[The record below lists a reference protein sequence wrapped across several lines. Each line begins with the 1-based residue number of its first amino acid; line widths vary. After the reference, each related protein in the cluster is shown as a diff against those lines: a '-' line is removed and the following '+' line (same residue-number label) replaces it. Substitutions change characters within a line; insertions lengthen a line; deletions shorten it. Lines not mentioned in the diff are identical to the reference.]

1 MAISTATF
9 AGGCFWCIEAAFN
22 SLKGVNS
29 AISGYTGGETDSP
42 TYQDICTGTTGHA
55 EVVQIQ
61 FDDAVISYQELLT
74 IFFSLHDATQLNRQG
89 NDTGT
94 QYRSAIFYHDLQQKQ
109 LAEEFLR
116 LLEKNE
122 IFSDSIKT
130 TIDKLEKFYPAEDYH
145 QGYFLKNPEQGYCSV
160 VIQPKFNKFKEKY
173 RAALK
178 EGLDS

>member
-29 AISGYTGGETDSP
+29 AISGYTGGTTDSP
-42 TYQDICTGTTGHA
+42 TYEDICTGTSGHA
-55 EVVQIQ
+55 EVVQIK

-109 LAEEFLR
+109 LAEEFLS
-116 LLEKNE
+116 LLEQKE

-145 QGYFLKNPEQGYCSV
+145 QGYFLKHPEQGYCSV

-178 EGLDS
+178 EGIDS

>member
-22 SLKGVNS
+22 ALKGVKS
-29 AISGYTGGETDSP
+29 AVSGYAGGKTDSP
-42 TYQDICTGTTGHA
+42 TYEDICTGTTGHA
-55 EVVQIQ
+55 EVVQIK
-61 FDDAVISYQELLT
+61 FDDALISYQELLA

-109 LAEEFLR
+109 LAEEFIT
-116 LLEKNE
+116 LLEQNE

-130 TIDKLEKFYPAEDYH
+130 TIEKLEKFYPAEDYH
-145 QGYFLKNPEQGYCSV
+145 QGYFLKNPEQGYCSI

-178 EGLDS
+178 EGVDS

>member
-22 SLKGVNS
+22 SLKGVKS
-29 AISGYTGGETDSP
+29 AISGYTGGQTDSP
-42 TYQDICTGTTGHA
+42 TYQDICTGKTGHA

-94 QYRSAIFYHDLQQKQ
+94 QYRSAIFYHDLQQKK
-109 LAEEFLR
+109 LAEEFLS

-130 TIDKLEKFYPAEDYH
+130 TIDKLEEFYPAEDYH

-178 EGLDS
+178 EGIDS

>member
-42 TYQDICTGTTGHA
+42 TYEDICTGKSGHA

-61 FDDAVISYQELLT
+61 FDDAVVSYQELLT

-109 LAEEFLR
+109 LAEEFLS

-130 TIDKLEKFYPAEDYH
+130 TIEQLDKFYPAEDYH

-178 EGLDS
+178 